1 MGICY
6 DNIDRTGDTTGQPA
20 SQPASQALVLVSLN
34 ERRRASILF
43 CADGKQERDF
53 PSFSLFEIFGGDI
66 WRYLEEEIDF
76 WDNERELEL
85 CGKSFKIII

>member
-20 SQPASQALVLVSLN
+20 SQPARPWFSCPLTRDGGLPFCFAPTGN
-34 ERRRASILF
+34 RRETFLP
-43 CADGKQERDF
+43 F
-53 PSFSLFEIFGGDI
+53 PFSSHGGDI